1 MSRSPREVA
10 EQVRRMVAGEGV
22 EFADL
27 FAEDGVL
34 TYPFGLPG
42 QPAELRGREAIRD
55 YFKDLR
61 RARDLL
67 VMDGVEAVV
76 RETDDPEVVVTEI
89 THHGWSKAAGEP
101 YRHTALGV
109 IRVRDGE
116 IIHYDDYMNPIA
128 VARLLGRTSDLA
140 AVLARDGS
148 MAHWAG
154 EVNIPKLN
162 EFRACRVPGSW
173 YGRGRGVFGA
183 YRAGAA
189 AAAAGAG

>member
-22 EFADL
+22 DFADL

-34 TYPFGLPG
+34 TSPFGLPG
-42 QPAELRGREAIRD
+42 QPAELHGREAIRD
-55 YFKDLR
+55 YFKDR
-61 RARDLL
+61 SAARDLL
-67 VMDGVEAVV
+67 VMEGVEALV

-116 IIHYDDYMNPIA
+116 IVRYDDYMNPIA
-128 VARLLGRTSDLA
+128 LARLLGRTSELA
-140 AVLARDGS
+140 AALSQA
-148 MAHWAG
+148 
-154 EVNIPKLN
+154 
-162 EFRACRVPGSW
+162 
-173 YGRGRGVFGA
+173 
-183 YRAGAA
+183 
-189 AAAAGAG
+189 